1 MKDSTKPIR
10 AKHDPAM
17 RNKKEITIYDIAE
30 SLNLSSA
37 TVSRG
42 LKDHPAIRKETKMR
56 ILEKAKEMGYRH
68 NLFASNLRRNKT
80 NTIGVIVPRLNSYFM
95 SSVIAGIE
103 KVVNEAGYNLVIS
116 QSLESEKKEMVSIRT
131 MFNSRVDGLLVSLAY
146 DTQDESHFKIIL
158 DKNIPLIFF
167 DRVFEHPLCTS
178 VIIDN
183 YAAGYAMTEHLISQ
197 GRKRIVHITANLK
210 RNVYAERLRGY
221 KQALADHHIPY
232 DEKLIFINN
241 LGEAACVEAVQSLLQ
256 MDPLP
261 DGIFSSNDSSAVV
274 CIRELKMA
282 GINIP
287 EQIAVGG
294 FNNEPISTV
303 IEPNLTTI
311 HYPGQEMGEV
321 CASILIRKLAKPD
334 NADLNRVVLR
344 HKLIVRDS
352 SRNTELV
359 TIKK

>member
-1 MKDSTKPIR
+1 
-10 AKHDPAM
+10 M
-17 RNKKEITIYDIAE
+17 RDKKEITIYDIAE

-42 LKDHPAIRKETKMR
+42 LKDHPAIRKETKKR

-68 NLFASNLRRNKT
+68 NHFASNLRRNRT
-80 NTIGVIVPRLNSYFM
+80 NTIGVIVPRLNSYLM

-103 KVVNEAGYNLVIS
+103 KVANEAGYNLVIS
-116 QSLESEKKEMVSIRT
+116 QSLELEKKEMVNIKT

-146 DTQDESHFKIIL
+146 DTEDDSHFKIIL

-178 VIIDN
+178 VVIDN
-183 YAAGYAMTEHLISQ
+183 FAAGYAMTKHLIEQ
-197 GRKRIVHITANLK
+197 GCKRIVHLTANLK

-221 KQALADHHIPY
+221 KQALADHNIPY
-232 DEKLIFINN
+232 NDKLLFVNN
-241 LGEAACVEAVQSLLQ
+241 LGEPACMEAIKVILQ

-274 CIRELKMA
+274 SIRELKKA
-282 GINIP
+282 GIKIP
-287 EQIAVGG
+287 QQIAVGG
-294 FNNEPISTV
+294 FNDEPIATV

-321 CASILIRKLAKPD
+321 CASILIRKLANP
-334 NADLNRVVLR
+334 NLADLNRVVLR
-344 HKLIVRDS
+344 HQLIVRDS
-352 SRNTELV
+352 SLKK
-359 TIKK
+359 IKAVKHKTQ

>member
-1 MKDSTKPIR
+1 
-10 AKHDPAM
+10 M
-17 RNKKEITIYDIAE
+17 RSKKEITIYDIAA

-42 LKDHPAIRKETKMR
+42 LKDHPAIRKETKKR

-68 NLFASNLRRNKT
+68 NFFASNLRRNRT

-95 SSVIAGIE
+95 SSVISGIE
-103 KVVNEAGYNLVIS
+103 KVANEAGYNLVIS
-116 QSLESEKKEMVSIRT
+116 QSLESEKKEVASIRT

-146 DTQDESHFKIIL
+146 DTEDDSHFDIIL

-167 DRVFEHPLCTS
+167 DRVFEHPRCTS
-178 VIIDN
+178 VVIDN
-183 YAAGYAMTEHLISQ
+183 HATGYDMTKHLIGQ
-197 GRKRIVHITANLK
+197 GCKRIAHITANLK

-221 KQALADHHIPY
+221 KQALADHGIPF
-232 DEKLIFINN
+232 DETLIFVNN
-241 LGEAACVEAVQSLLQ
+241 LSESATMEAIKSILQ
-256 MDPLP
+256 MDPMP
-261 DGIFSSNDSSAVV
+261 DGLFCSNDSSAVI
-274 CIRELKMA
+274 CIRELKKA
-282 GINIP
+282 GIRIP

-303 IEPNLTTI
+303 VEPNLTTI

-321 CASILIRKLAKPD
+321 CATILIRKLAKPD

-344 HKLIVRDS
+344 HQLIIRDS
-352 SRNTELV
+352 SR
-359 TIKK
+359 KKSTVNK

>member
-1 MKDSTKPIR
+1 MLD
-10 AKHDPAM
+10 
-17 RNKKEITIYDIAE
+17 NKEVTIYDIAK
-30 SLNLSSA
+30 SLNVSSA

-68 NLFASNLRRNKT
+68 NHFASNLRSNKT
-80 NTIGVIVPRLNSYFM
+80 NTVGVIVPRLNSYFM

-103 KVVNEAGYNLVIS
+103 KVINEAGYNLVIS
-116 QSLESEKKEMVSIRT
+116 QSLESEKKEMASIKT
-131 MFNSRVDGLLVSLAY
+131 MFNTRVDGLLVSLAY
-146 DTQDESHFKIIL
+146 DTKDGSYFEIIL

-183 YAAGYAMTEHLISQ
+183 FAAGYAMTEHLIAQ
-197 GRKRIVHITANLK
+197 GCRRIAHITANLK
-210 RNVYAERLRGY
+210 RNVYSERLRGY
-221 KQALADHHIPY
+221 RQALADHNIAY
-232 DEKLIFINN
+232 DEQLILVNT
-241 LGEAACVEAVQSLLQ
+241 LEEAACREAMHSLLK
-256 MDPLP
+256 MNPLP

-282 GINIP
+282 GIRIP

-303 IEPNLTTI
+303 VEPNLTTI

-321 CASILIRKLAKPD
+321 CASILIRKLTKPD
-334 NADLNRVVLR
+334 NADLHRVVLR
-344 HKLIVRDS
+344 HKLIIRDS
-352 SRNTELV
+352 SRKNDLTAV
-359 TIKK
+359 INNHPSP

>member
-1 MKDSTKPIR
+1 
-10 AKHDPAM
+10 M
-17 RNKKEITIYDIAE
+17 RSKKEITIYDIAA

-42 LKDHPAIRKETKMR
+42 LKDHPAIRKETKKR

-68 NLFASNLRRNKT
+68 NLFASNLRRNRT

-95 SSVIAGIE
+95 SSVISGIE
-103 KVVNEAGYNLVIS
+103 KVANEAGYNLVIS
-116 QSLESEKKEMVSIRT
+116 QSLESEKKEVASIRT

-146 DTQDESHFKIIL
+146 DTEDDSHFDIIL

-167 DRVFEHPLCTS
+167 DRVFEHPRCTS
-178 VIIDN
+178 VVIDN
-183 YAAGYAMTEHLISQ
+183 QAAGYDMTKHLIGQ
-197 GRKRIVHITANLK
+197 GCKRIAHITANLK

-221 KQALADHHIPY
+221 KQALADHQIPF
-232 DEKLIFINN
+232 DENLIFVNN
-241 LGEAACVEAVQSLLQ
+241 LSESATMEAIKSILQ
-256 MDPLP
+256 MDPMP
-261 DGIFSSNDSSAVV
+261 DGLFCSNDSSAVI
-274 CIRELKMA
+274 CIRELKKA
-282 GINIP
+282 GIKIP

-303 IEPNLTTI
+303 VEPNLTTI

-321 CASILIRKLAKPD
+321 CATILIRKLAKPD

-344 HKLIVRDS
+344 HQLIIRDS
-352 SRNTELV
+352 SGKKNTV
-359 TIKK
+359 NK

>member
-1 MKDSTKPIR
+1 
-10 AKHDPAM
+10 M
-17 RNKKEITIYDIAE
+17 RSKKEITIYDIAA

-42 LKDHPAIRKETKMR
+42 LKDHPAIRKETKKR

-68 NLFASNLRRNKT
+68 NFFASNLRRNRT

-95 SSVIAGIE
+95 SSVISGIE
-103 KVVNEAGYNLVIS
+103 KVANEAGYNLVIS
-116 QSLESEKKEMVSIRT
+116 QSLESEKKEVSSIKT

-146 DTQDESHFKIIL
+146 DTENDSHFDIIL

-167 DRVFEHPLCTS
+167 DRVFEHPRCTS
-178 VIIDN
+178 VVIDN
-183 YAAGYAMTEHLISQ
+183 QAAGYDMTKHLISQ
-197 GRKRIVHITANLK
+197 GCKRIAHITANLK

-221 KQALADHHIPY
+221 KLALADHDIPF
-232 DEKLIFINN
+232 DERLIFVNN
-241 LGEAACVEAVQSLLQ
+241 LGENAVIDAIKLIMQ
-256 MDPLP
+256 MDPMP
-261 DGIFSSNDSSAVV
+261 DGLFCSNDSSAVI
-274 CIRELKMA
+274 CIRELKKA
-282 GINIP
+282 GIRIP

-303 IEPNLTTI
+303 VEPNLTTI

-321 CASILIRKLAKPD
+321 CATILIRKLAKPD

-344 HKLIVRDS
+344 HQLIIRES
-352 SRNTELV
+352 SD
-359 TIKK
+359 KKSTVNK